1 MKYNAVGNFFFQY
14 RGQIPLVFLI
24 LVTVISIST
33 DLQITQAPYYPWII
47 SLAGVIVSTG
57 EILRIITLG
66 YTATHSSGRNRSHQ
80 VAEELNTK
88 GMYSIVQHPLYL
100 ANMLLWIGV
109 ALISNQWAFVL
120 GSLVLSGILF
130 PAIIHQESAFL
141 KKKFGEEYRQWQKK
155 TPVIFPK
162 PWLWKSPRLPFQ
174 WIRLFATEYPT
185 WVSICAGTFLSLFM
199 ANYRIYGNL
208 EFKLEHGICC
218 CFALL
223 IGFLGRFF
231 KYIVVRKWFKM
242 PI

>member
-155 TPVIFPK
+155 TRSF
-162 PWLWKSPRLPFQ
+162 
-174 WIRLFATEYPT
+174 
-185 WVSICAGTFLSLFM
+185 FLNLG
-199 ANYRIYGNL
+199 YGNL
-208 EFKLEHGICC
+208 QGSLFNGFACLPPNTQHGFPYAPEPSYPYLWQTIESM
-218 CFALL
+218 
-223 IGFLGRFF
+223 GT
-231 KYIVVRKWFKM
+231 
-242 PI
+242 